1 MPTKKLNSNRLQA
14 IDWIDQQLLEPT
26 ERFILKPG
34 HYINDLNEC
43 LRTQKMRILFG
54 CDIEATQAY
63 RRTREIKNYLKE
75 NYDTKRKS
83 RRIISQIL

>member
-14 IDWIDQQLLEPT
+14 IEWIDQQLLEPT
-26 ERFILKPG
+26 SRFILKPG

-63 RRTREIKNYLKE
+63 RRTREIKNYLQSLK
-75 NYDTKRKS
+75 
-83 RRIISQIL
+83 